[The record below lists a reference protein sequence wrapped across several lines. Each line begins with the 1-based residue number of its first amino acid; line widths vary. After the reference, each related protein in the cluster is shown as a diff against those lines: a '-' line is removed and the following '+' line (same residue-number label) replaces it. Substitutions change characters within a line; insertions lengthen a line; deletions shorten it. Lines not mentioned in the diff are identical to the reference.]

1 MPVSPRRI
9 LILLVCLCFRLT
21 GTADASGFR
30 YQFLPDPVTGLS
42 PLEVEATDGTLPDGW
57 RFHPVT
63 PNGDFPTGRGSVSVD
78 LDPETG
84 RILETYREGDV
95 EVRAPLV
102 LTPEEYNQVL
112 TGRTFQ
118 KLWHDKS
125 KTKRSVARN
134 TAGFS
139 GTGLRFEAPVQLPSI
154 VRKIVGDGA
163 PAIEISGSETIT
175 LSGTSDW
182 TVSEQIFTERQKQ
195 SAFPSLE
202 MKQELNVNLTGS
214 IGDKIKVDVDQSSNV
229 STTLDNKVKLRYE
242 GNEDDMIRSVELGNT
257 NLSVEGASFR
267 QEGLFGIKTVAKLGN
282 VDLQTIASK
291 QEGKT
296 ETARFTPTGELK
308 REIIFDLQYIPR
320 QYFLIAGA
328 PIDVDYTTLQVWRD
342 DAIQS
347 NNVGTTKPGYARL
360 DPNRPWDSA
369 DPTNFHVQG
378 NFDLLIPNQDYD
390 IRDDLWITGSDRKV
404 PVLVLRRSLNTSEVL
419 GVTYTHTEGGQRIP
433 VGNAPANEDSI
444 TIKAIKVRP
453 NDLLEEGGFYDP
465 RDPRNQTLLYEL
477 RNFYDIRGR
486 DISME
491 TLTLRVRRID
501 AGASTHPERDVEGT
515 QYIEILGL
523 DQKSK
528 PGSSDV
534 NAPDGGIDDQYI
546 NPETGIIFFPDAHPF
561 APDTSFFLDQ
571 EARERVTSQ
580 PPKGILSETGEAEGR
595 LWNPNVYYSPLPDLQ
610 RDVRYFIEAEFKS
623 STQGFSLGR
632 FDIMED
638 SEQVKVDGIPQQR
651 GRDYN
656 IDYTTGQITFTRPPG
671 PNQTISVDYSYAPGF
686 GSTQMTLLGAAASYV
701 PGPNLS
707 ITSSVLYD
715 SRGAQDRRPK
725 LGEEPA
731 RSLIGDLSSV
741 VTFRPVWM
749 TRMANLIPGIR
760 TNSPS
765 TLNIQGHAAV
775 SNPNPNTE
783 GEAYLDDM
791 EGNRETVTASLSRTQ
806 WFWSAIPTFE
816 APVSDTDPNLPA
828 PPTLVSA
835 HLDLQ
840 WYNARNVKERDLKPV
855 LLDAEGGDNEHQ
867 TLELNVLPPATDTTG
882 VVTESSWTGITQ
894 SISSVGQDLSKLRF
908 LEIWVNDFHP
918 YPFHTDV
925 KGKLHINFGRISED
939 AFWDPDTLPNGRLD
953 TEDKNGDSKLDRSDD
968 LSLDED
974 TGLDGVHSVNEDGY
988 SPSNRDPNRD
998 DYYFNPDQT
1007 PLDYSGINNMERNGV
1022 GEQTARPDTE
1032 DLNRDGFADFQNGYF
1047 EAVIDLA
1054 DTSRFVSVDVSRDYA
1069 ALEDAGKLEHPIAPL
1084 NGWRLYRIPI
1094 NDEVFRRSSTS
1105 ASWTNV
1111 QHMRLW
1117 VNGANQPLRI
1127 QIGGVELVGNRWLA
1141 DAIDS
1146 AATDRGLQLFVGSR
1160 NNKDDAGFYEP
1171 PYDPENATGSTATER
1186 EQSLALRFT
1195 GLQEG
1200 DSLLAFRTSTD
1211 AAATGLGWTQ
1221 YGEVRFWAHA
1231 VDPAT
1236 NSRDVPAALL
1246 EDLRVLARFGPDTVN
1261 YYEYSAPLRPGW
1273 NKVVIPMQRL
1283 SSVKES
1289 GQRDTTGARFEI
1301 DPETGEVFR
1310 AVGNPSFTRI
1320 IRTSFG
1326 VTRTG
1331 QDAISDAEL
1340 WIDDLRLASV
1350 KRDRG
1355 MRGDLS
1361 VQASFADVLALNV
1374 SYENQDENFVR
1385 VTNSANQGTGMK
1397 REAMSVATTF
1407 QLDKI
1412 MPTSGV
1418 QLPVRFSFAR
1428 ATDVPK
1434 FRTGSDVTLSP
1445 TRSALE
1451 SNIQNRQSVDVSY
1464 RRTGPR
1470 KGFARYTIDAISG
1483 GMNYT
1488 RSGNQS
1494 VNSLDSSWAFN
1505 ASGNYDLPLGGG
1517 GLGLFG
1523 KRMTLSFL
1531 PEVIGLNFNW
1541 QSTRDLKYSRFLFAD
1556 RDTDSTV
1563 VRSDVKQRLLTLGG
1577 NASWTPLSSVRLRFG
1592 VRSLR
1597 NMLLHEEGLLGFNK
1611 GTEIDHS
1618 RTLELNY
1625 APKWLSLLQPNITM
1639 NGRYH
1644 ENSRPELQTLGSDS
1658 TGLKNIDNSGSARVT
1673 ATVPFGRFAQKLAP
1687 PPGKGNVSYFTP
1699 VRAVLSRLQ
1708 DVQLT
1713 FNMERGSSVSRVY
1726 GDAGFWFETGFT
1738 EVFDRGLEESPNS
1751 VFAASRSYT
1760 TGANTTFRP
1769 VQTMTLDA
1777 RADHRLSFTD
1787 GNFGSRRTLS
1797 RTLPDLK
1804 GRWLELQRLLGL
1816 ESSLSTMSI
1825 NSGYVVR
1832 VEETGPE
1839 NGAVEIRTTTTNFQP
1854 LMGWDLAW
1862 RDGLRANVSTSFID
1876 AVSVDHRLNDV
1887 TGDRETLNTEVRFT
1901 KTFPAS
1907 RGIRL
1912 PFSSNPIR
1920 LPNDLNLNLTFNSI
1934 TDRKVTIRPRSG
1946 MPDIVEID
1954 QTRWNVATATNYN
1967 FTNSISGGFN
1977 AAYRA
1982 TNDRKTKIETRGI
1995 TLGLNAQFRF

>member
-1 MPVSPRRI
+1 M
-9 LILLVCLCFRLT
+9 ILLLCLGFRLT
-21 GTADASGFR
+21 GAAEASGFR
-30 YQFLPDPVTGLS
+30 YQLLPDPVTGLL
-42 PLEVEATDGTLPDGW
+42 PLEVESTDSGLPAGW
-57 RFHPVT
+57 RFHPVN
-63 PNGDFPTGRGSVSVD
+63 PNGDFPTGRGSVNVE
-78 LDPETG
+78 LDPATG
-84 RILETYREGDV
+84 RVLETYREGDV
-95 EVRAPLV
+95 EVREPLV
-102 LTPEEYNQVL
+102 LTPDQYNEIL

-118 KLWHDKS
+118 RLWSDKS
-125 KTKRSVARN
+125 KSKRSVARA
-134 TAGFS
+134 TPGFG
-139 GTGLRFEAPVQLPSI
+139 GTGLRFEAPVQLPKI
-154 VRKIVGDGA
+154 VQKIVGTGA

-182 TVSEQIFTERQKQ
+182 TVSDYIQTERARQ

-229 STTLDNKVKLRYE
+229 STTIDNKVKLRYE

-320 QYFLIAGA
+320 QYFLIANA
-328 PIDVDYTTLQVWRD
+328 PINVDYTTLQVWRD
-342 DAIQS
+342 DAITS
-347 NNVGTTKPGYARL
+347 NNLGTTKPGYARL
-360 DPNRPWDSA
+360 DPNSDWDSTHV
-369 DPTNFHVQG
+369 TNQHTQG
-378 NFDLLIPNQDYD
+378 NFDLLRPNEDYD
-390 IRDDLWITGSDRKV
+390 IRDDIYVTGSSTRKV
-404 PVLVLRRSLNTSEVL
+404 PVLIMRRQLSTSEVL
-419 GVTYTHTEGGQRIP
+419 GVTYTYTDENTGLP
-433 VGNAPANEDSI
+433 VTVGSIATGVDSI
-444 TIKAIKVRP
+444 EVKAIKVRS
-453 NDLLEEGGFYDP
+453 NELEQANGLYDP
-465 RDPRNQTLLYEL
+465 SHPFFQTLIYEL

-486 DISME
+486 DIAME

-501 AGASTHPERDVEGT
+501 AGSTTGNPEADLEGN

-523 DQKSK
+523 DQTSK
-528 PGSSDV
+528 PGSDNL
-534 NAPDGGIDDQYI
+534 NAPDGAIDDQYI

-561 APDTSFFLDQ
+561 APDDATFLDFHAQ
-571 EARERVTSQ
+571 GRKAAG
-580 PPKGILSETGEAEGR
+580 KGILSEDGEPQGR
-595 LWNPNVYYSPLPDLQ
+595 LWNPLVYYSPTTDLQ
-610 RDVRYFIEAEFKS
+610 RDVRYYIEAEFKS

-632 FDIMED
+632 FDILEG
-638 SEQVKVDGIPQQR
+638 SEQVKVDNIPQQR
-651 GRDYN
+651 GKDYN
-656 IDYTTGQITFTRPPG
+656 IVYETGEITFTRPPG

-707 ITSSVLYD
+707 ITSSILYD
-715 SRGAQDRRPK
+715 SRGAQDKRPK

-731 RSLIGDLSSV
+731 RSIIGDLASV

-749 TRMANLIPGIR
+749 TKMVNVIPGVR

-775 SNPNPNTE
+775 SNPNPNTQ

-791 EGNRETVTASLSRTQ
+791 EGNRETVTASLSRSQ

-816 APVSDTDPNLPA
+816 APLPDSVPGSLPG
-828 PPTLVSA
+828 PPLLVSE
-835 HLDLQ
+835 HLDLE
-840 WYNARNVKERDLKPV
+840 WYNSRNVKERDLKPV

-867 TLELNVLPPATDTTG
+867 VLELNILPAANDTTG
-882 VVTESSWTGITQ
+882 IITPTNWTGLTQ

-925 KGKLHINFGRISED
+925 RGKLHINFGRISED

-953 TEDKNGDSKLDRSDD
+953 TEDKNGDTKLDRSPV
-968 LSLDED
+968 DED
-974 TGLDGVHSVNEDGY
+974 TGLDGLLSVSEPGY
-988 SPSNRDPNRD
+988 TGTGSDPNGD
-998 DYYFNPDQT
+998 DYFYDQNR
-1007 PLDYSGINNMERNGV
+1007 PNDYSRINNMEGNGL
-1022 GEQTARPDTE
+1022 GDPAARPDTE
-1032 DLNRDGFADFQNGYF
+1032 DLNRDGFADFQNAYF

-1054 DTSRFVSVDVSRDYA
+1054 DTTRFVSVDVARDYA
-1069 ALEDAGKLEHPIAPL
+1069 ALDAANKLEHDISPL

-1094 NDEVFRRSSTS
+1094 NEEVFRRSSTA

-1117 VNGANQPLRI
+1117 VNGANERLRI

-1141 DAIDS
+1141 AAIDS
-1146 AATDRGLQLFVGSR
+1146 AAAARPLPLQLFVGSR
-1160 NNKDDAGFYEP
+1160 SNKDDAGFYIP
-1171 PYDPENATGSTATER
+1171 PFDPENATGSSAEAR

-1195 GLQEG
+1195 NLEQG
-1200 DSLLAFRTSTD
+1200 DSLFAFRTSTD

-1221 YGEVRFWAHA
+1221 YGEIRFWAHA
-1231 VDPAT
+1231 VDPQA
-1236 NSRDVPAALL
+1236 NQRDLPLSDL
-1246 EDLRVLARFGPDTVN
+1246 EDLRLLCRFGPDTVN
-1261 YYEYSAPLRPGW
+1261 YYEYSAPMLPGW
-1273 NKVVIPMQRL
+1273 NKVVIPMERM
-1283 SSVKES
+1283 SSVKET
-1289 GQRDTTGARFEI
+1289 GLRDITGARYEE
-1301 DPETGEVFR
+1301 DLVTGEVFR

-1326 VTRTG
+1326 FTRNG
-1331 QDAISDAEL
+1331 PDALSDGEI
-1340 WIDDLRLASV
+1340 WINDLRLSGV

-1397 REAMSVATTF
+1397 REAASVATTF

-1428 ATDVPK
+1428 STDVPK

-1445 TRSALE
+1445 ARSELE
-1451 SNIQNRQSVDVSY
+1451 SSIQNRQSVDVSY

-1470 KGFARYTIDAISG
+1470 KGIARYTIDAISG
-1483 GMNYT
+1483 GINYT

-1494 VNSLDSSWAFN
+1494 TSSLDSSWAFN

-1517 GLGLFG
+1517 GLGLLG
-1523 KRMTLSFL
+1523 KRMTISFL
-1531 PEVIGLNFNW
+1531 PEVIGFNFNW
-1541 QSTRDLKYSRFLFAD
+1541 QSTRDLRYSRFLFAD

-1563 VRSDVKQRLLTLGG
+1563 VRSDLKQRLLTLGG

-1597 NMLLHEEGLLGFNK
+1597 NMLLHEEGYFGWNK

-1618 RTLELNY
+1618 RTIELNY
-1625 APKWLSLLQPNITM
+1625 APKWLSLLQPSLTM

-1644 ENSRPELQTLGSDS
+1644 ENSRPELQTLATDS
-1658 TGLKNIDNSGSARVT
+1658 TGLKNVDNTGSARVT
-1673 ATVPFGRFAQKLAP
+1673 ATVPFGRFAQRLAP

-1708 DVQLT
+1708 DIQVT
-1713 FNMERGSSVSRVY
+1713 FNMERGSAVSRVY

-1738 EVFDRGLEESPNS
+1738 EARDPSLRESPNS
-1751 VFAASRSYT
+1751 VFTSSRSYT
-1760 TGANTTFRP
+1760 SGANTTFRP
-1769 VQTMTLDA
+1769 IQPLTIDA
-1777 RADHRLSFTD
+1777 RADHRLGFTD
-1787 GNFGSRRTLS
+1787 GNFGSRRVLS

-1804 GRWLELQRLLGL
+1804 GRWLDLHRLLGL
-1816 ESSLSTMSI
+1816 ENSLSTMSI

-1839 NGAVEIRTTTTNFQP
+1839 QGGVEIRTTTTNFQP
-1854 LMGWDLAW
+1854 LLGWDVAW
-1862 RDGLRANVSTSFID
+1862 KDGLRANISTSFID

-1887 TGDRETLNTEVRFT
+1887 TGDRETLNTEIRFT
-1901 KTFPAS
+1901 KTYPAS

-1912 PFSSNPIR
+1912 PFSRNPIR
-1920 LPNDLNLNLTFNSI
+1920 LPNDLNLNLTFQSA
-1934 TDRKVTIRPRSG
+1934 TDRKVTIRPGSG
-1946 MPDIVEID
+1946 FPDIVEID
-1954 QTRWNVATATNYN
+1954 QTRWNVGTQTNYN
-1967 FTNSISGGFN
+1967 FTTSISGGFN

-1982 TNDRKTKIETRGI
+1982 TNDRKTSIETRGI